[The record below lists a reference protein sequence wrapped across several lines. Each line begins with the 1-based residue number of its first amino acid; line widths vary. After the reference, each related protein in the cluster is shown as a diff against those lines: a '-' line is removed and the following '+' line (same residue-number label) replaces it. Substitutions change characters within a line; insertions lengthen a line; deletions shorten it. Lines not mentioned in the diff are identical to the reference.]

1 MSSQLVSNILR
12 QRSNELKPGIS
23 RQSSREF
30 ASIWRSNSRDFS
42 ACVQKAAVLNGA
54 EPLQQSRQPPE
65 ADASLDCPP
74 PNVIRAL

>member
-12 QRSNELKPGIS
+12 QRSNELNPGIS

-42 ACVQKAAVLNGA
+42 ACVQQAAVLSGT
-54 EPLQQSRQPPE
+54 EPLQESRQPPE
-65 ADASLDCPP
+65 ADASLDSPP
-74 PNVIRAL
+74 PNVIRAS